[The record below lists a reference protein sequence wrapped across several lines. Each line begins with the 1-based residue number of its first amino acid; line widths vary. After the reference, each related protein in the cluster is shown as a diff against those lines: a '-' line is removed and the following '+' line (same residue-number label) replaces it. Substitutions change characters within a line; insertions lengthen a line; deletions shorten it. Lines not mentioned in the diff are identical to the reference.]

1 MPTDPVC
8 GMYVPETAELKTV
21 VDGKIY
27 YFCSRACQGK
37 FIFPQ
42 KELRKL
48 KIRLIVAWSF
58 SLPILIINYFVPVI
72 FFHGLENKYLSMLLL
87 AIPVQFYSGLS
98 FYQGAYHSLKNRT
111 GNMDLLIT
119 IGTMTAFIFSAFV
132 TFYPDRIPSSSVYFD
147 ASSFIITMILTG
159 NYIENITKER
169 ADGSAKK
176 LLSLI
181 PRITHLIKEDG
192 SIQDISTE
200 NLAKGNKIL
209 VKPGELIPADGIV
222 FEGTSEVDE
231 SLLTGEQMPT
241 LKSYG
246 DPVSSGTKN
255 INGILKIDVTKT
267 GKNSTID
274 QIYEMIQGAI
284 SGRAK
289 IQRIADVFS
298 NVFVPVVMVA
308 ALLSGIFWYI
318 YLSHLH
324 YPFSLDVAILAFVS
338 VVVIACPCAIGLAGP
353 IALLISSNYAS
364 ENGILIKNSSSL
376 DRFSR
381 VNRFVFDK
389 SGTLTEPEPKIERI
403 VSKEGFSDIDV
414 LKYAASIEKFS
425 NHPVA
430 RSIFKEAV
438 RRNIEIIDAKNIK
451 EIPGI
456 GVEGEVDKFIISIKR
471 KINTSFSEVEISL
484 NDKTIGEIFL
494 SYEIR
499 KSTFQTVSY
508 LKGMG
513 IKITM
518 VTGDSKSEAYRVANI
533 LGIDDVHY
541 RILPDGK
548 ADIIKEY
555 QMNGDFVAFVG
566 DGINDAIALEVADV
580 GIAMSSGSDIAKESG
595 DIILV
600 NNDLRN
606 LILIRIISRKTID
619 KIKQNIGWAI
629 GYNATLIP
637 IAGGLLV
644 PLFGIQIYQ
653 ILPIFSAFAMGMSS
667 SSVVINS
674 LLLRRNIEK
683 EKKLMES
690 KLSIV

>member
-8 GMYVPETAELKTV
+8 GMYVPETAELKTF

-27 YFCSRACQGK
+27 YFCSRACQEK
-37 FIFPQ
+37 FISPQ

-58 SLPILIINYFVPVI
+58 PLPILIINYFVPVI
-72 FFHGLENKYLSMLLL
+72 FFHGLENKYLSMLFL

-159 NYIENITKER
+159 NYIENITKEK

-200 NLAKGNKIL
+200 NLANGNKIL

-267 GKNSTID
+267 GKDSTID

-338 VVVIACPCAIGLAGP
+338 VIVIACPCAIGLAGP

-381 VNRFVFDK
+381 VNRIVFDK

-438 RRNIEIIDAKNIK
+438 RRNIEIIEAKNIK

-456 GVEGEVDKFIISIKR
+456 GVEGEVDKFIISINR

-499 KSTFQTVSY
+499 KSAFPTVSY
-508 LKGMG
+508 LKEMG

-518 VTGDSKSEAYRVANI
+518 VTGDSESEAYRVANI

-541 RILPDGK
+541 RILPEGK

>member
-37 FIFPQ
+37 FTFPQ

-111 GNMDLLIT
+111 RNMDLLIT
-119 IGTMTAFIFSAFV
+119 IGTITAFIFSAFL

-246 DPVSSGTKN
+246 DPVSSGTEN

-338 VVVIACPCAIGLAGP
+338 VIVIACPCAIGLAGP

-499 KSTFQTVSY
+499 KSAFQTVSY
-508 LKGMG
+508 LKEMG

-518 VTGDSKSEAYRVANI
+518 VTGDSESEAYRVANI

-541 RILPDGK
+541 RILPEGK

-637 IAGGLLV
+637 VAGGLLV

-690 KLSIV
+690 KLSII

>member
-27 YFCSRACQGK
+27 HFCSRACLEK
-37 FIFPQ
+37 FTSPQ

-132 TFYPDRIPSSSVYFD
+132 TFYPDSIPSSSVYFD

-159 NYIENITKER
+159 NYIENITKEK

-324 YPFSLDVAILAFVS
+324 YPFSLDMAILAFVS
-338 VVVIACPCAIGLAGP
+338 VIVIACPCAIGLAGP

-381 VNRFVFDK
+381 VNRIVFDK

-425 NHPVA
+425 SHPVA

-438 RRNIEIIDAKNIK
+438 RRNIEIIEAKNIK

-494 SYEIR
+494 SYEIK
-499 KSTFQTVSY
+499 KSAFPIDSY
-508 LKGMG
+508 LKEMG

-518 VTGDSKSEAYRVANI
+518 VTGDSESEAYRVANI

-541 RILPDGK
+541 RILPEGK

-606 LILIRIISRKTID
+606 LVLIRIISRKTID

-674 LLLRRNIEK
+674 LLLRRKIEK